1 MKKRL
6 FAILAV
12 LLAIATLAVA
22 CGGVKPATPIDNGN
36 DDSGENKQEAPS
48 DYHYKYVAI
57 IGVDGAGDFHRGSN
71 EYTPN
76 INRIFANGAVTYRA
90 LTEMP
95 SISAQCWGSLM
106 HGVSP
111 NYHRLNNGSIAANP
125 YPTDSPYPSIFRVI
139 HEADPDAK
147 MASIVEW
154 EPINYGI
161 VEDGIGVDKI
171 TLPNEKP
178 GIHTDSDGNQYYV
191 KVDGKVDH
199 AYKNSAGEICLD
211 YRDLQ
216 VTKLTLDYLDKTVP
230 TLLYVHLGG
239 PDVAGEYGGISW
251 AGSGANNQ
259 FNGGWGGFGT
269 EPYWK
274 QVKITDEYIGQ
285 IYDKYKE
292 LGVLEDTLFI
302 VTADHGGNDHSH
314 GKATDS
320 EKYIMF
326 AATGKTVLQG
336 NVIGDMMIR
345 DTSAIVTYAL
355 GFENPSTW
363 SSRVPVGLFK
373 EVTTAKERSI
383 PVANSSDS
391 ARYHETSATPAELP
405 KLSQSLYL
413 YLPLDNGSYA
423 DASGNDQTIT
433 TGGDLYSLEDGYY
446 GNSMGFGDGYLSL
459 PDYAPGTGDFSVS
472 FWINTVGTPNDP
484 AVISNKDWTSGGNKG
499 WVLTLRENDIKFNVG
514 NGSGSRRDI
523 TFKLPADYRDGWMHI
538 ILTVNHSE
546 NQIKLYYD
554 FQEASGTTGDGQNMN
569 ISGVS
574 FNSNYPLNIGQDGT
588 GNLFYH
594 MSGAMDDIIIF
605 NGALTD
611 ADVAAL
617 KTYYGK

>member
-1 MKKRL
+1 MNKRL
-6 FAILAV
+6 LAFFSLILAV
-12 LLAIATLAVA
+12 AMLAIS
-22 CGGVKPATPIDNGN
+22 CSGVKPSENNPTPSDPSS
-36 DDSGENKQEAPS
+36 SGDTTPLT
-48 DYHYKYVAI
+48 DYHYKYIAI
-57 IGVDGAGDFHRGSN
+57 IGVDGAGDFHRGSE

-111 NYHRLNNGSIAANP
+111 NYHRLNNGVAAASR
-125 YPTDSPYPSIFRVI
+125 YPSDSPYPSIFRVI
-139 HEADPDAK
+139 HEADPSAK
-147 MASIVEW
+147 LVSIVEW

-161 VEDGIGVDKI
+161 VEEGVGVEKI
-171 TLPNEKP
+171 TLPDEKP
-178 GIHTDSDGNQYYV
+178 GIHTDADGNQYYV
-191 KVDGKVDH
+191 KVNGKVDH
-199 AYKNSAGEICLD
+199 GYKNKDGEICLD
-211 YRDLQ
+211 YRDLK
-216 VTKLTLDYLDKTVP
+216 VTKMTCEYLEKTVP

-251 AGSGANNQ
+251 AGSSANNQ

-274 QVKITDEYIGQ
+274 QVKICDEYIGQ

-302 VTADHGGNDHSH
+302 VTADHGGNEHSH

-326 AATGKTVLQG
+326 AATGKTVSNG
-336 NVIGDMMIR
+336 DIIGDMMIR
-345 DTSAIVTYAL
+345 DTAAIVTYAL
-355 GFENPSTW
+355 GLENPSTW
-363 SSRVPVGLFK
+363 SARVPVGLFK
-373 EVTTAKERSI
+373 EITTAQERSI

-391 ARYHETSATPAELP
+391 ARYHEAAATPGKLP
-405 KLSQSLYL
+405 ELSQSLYL

-423 DASGNDQTIT
+423 DASGNDRTIT
-433 TGGDLYSLEDGYY
+433 TGGDVYGLDEGYY
-446 GNSMGFGDGYLSL
+446 GNSMGFGDGYLSV
-459 PDYAPGTGDFSVS
+459 PDYSPGTGDFSVS

-484 AVISNKDWTSGGNKG
+484 AIISNKDWTSGGNKG

-523 TFKLPADYRDGWMHI
+523 TFELPSDYREGWMHI

-554 FQEASGTTGDGQNMN
+554 FQEAAGTVGDGQKMN

-594 MSGAMDDIIIF
+594 MSGAMDDIMIF

-617 KTYYGK
+617 RTYYGK